1 MSFDSHS
8 ARIAGAAQPTRPTL
22 CLGWRSCTDPGHRSL
37 IDLMIPRSHPNAC
50 AALLAPPYFR
60 TGTLNSHAA
69 RSARV
74 VPRQQQP
81 RGRVWTRG
89 TGLPSRLRV
98 PLSGGAGYPRG
109 VVARTLRRRA
119 ARAGG
124 VLKRPRL
131 YDDVR
136 DLCSRP
142 WHESRRRAARRLGS
156 CSHFGASAAV
166 ASSSLASHKTHETGS
181 IWLQRSASDLCA
193 AVRHRSD
200 CETTSSAAAETKSC
214 CIQFCMALRRSI
226 RCDRRC

>member
-1 MSFDSHS
+1 M
-8 ARIAGAAQPTRPTL
+8 
-22 CLGWRSCTDPGHRSL
+22 RSP
-37 IDLMIPRSHPNAC
+37 PRSAVRSHR
-50 AALLAPPYFR
+50 YFR
-60 TGTLNSHAA
+60 
-69 RSARV
+69 
-74 VPRQQQP
+74 QP
-81 RGRVWTRG
+81 RDSLGSRRPATTAATMMCLETRNG
-89 TGLPSRLRV
+89 TPEPPSSATQRWCGLL
-98 PLSGGAGYPRG
+98 LG
-109 VVARTLRRRA
+109 VVARTLPRRA

-136 DLCSRP
+136 DLCSPP
-142 WHESRRRAARRLGS
+142 WHASRRRAGSQLGV

-193 AVRHRSD
+193 ALRHRSD